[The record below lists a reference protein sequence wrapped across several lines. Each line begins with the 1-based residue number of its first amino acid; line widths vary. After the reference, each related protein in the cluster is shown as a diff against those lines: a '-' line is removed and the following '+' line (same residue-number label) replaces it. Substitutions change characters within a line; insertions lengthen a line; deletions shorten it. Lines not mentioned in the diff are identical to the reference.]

1 MRISKTTHNALQ
13 ILIAAAR
20 AGDTLVKGSA
30 IAKELDLT
38 AQNTSKIVYLLSR
51 GGFIKSVRG
60 PQGGMTL
67 ARKPGDI
74 RIGDVVLSMERMALE
89 SESTDA
95 RGDLTG
101 LFDVALD
108 AFVSVL
114 NQYTLADM
122 ARSRNRGPLSALT
135 PNKRQKPSRARSK
148 PAVVSIRRDSMRS
161 ARLTGKS

>member
-30 IAKELDLT
+30 IAKQLDLT
-38 AQNTSKIVYLLSR
+38 AQNTSKIVFLLSR

-60 PQGGMTL
+60 PQGGMML
-67 ARKPGDI
+67 ARKPDDI
-74 RIGDVVLSMERMALE
+74 RIGDVVLAMERMALE

-101 LFDVALD
+101 LFDVALE

-122 ARSRNRGPLSALT
+122 ARSRNRGPLSALK
-135 PNKRQKPSRARSK
+135 PLKRQKQSRARSK
-148 PAVVSIRRDSMRS
+148 PAIVSNKNDSMRS
-161 ARLTGKS
+161 ARPSRKS